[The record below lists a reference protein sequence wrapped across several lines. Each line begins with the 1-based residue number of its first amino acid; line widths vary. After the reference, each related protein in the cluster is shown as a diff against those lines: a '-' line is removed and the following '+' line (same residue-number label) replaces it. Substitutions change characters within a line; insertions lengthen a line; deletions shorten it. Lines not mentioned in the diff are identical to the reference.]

1 MSWLNPPESAYLQ
14 HQSARS
20 DRRLALVGGI
30 MALLNIMLA
39 GWNDLWLVTLF
50 IVVPTVGIGA
60 YLVLRHAGSVPTRL
74 FMGAAY
80 MVLAATLIHEG
91 GGMIELH
98 FAIFVLLAFLILY
111 RDWRPIVVAAAVIA
125 VHHLAGAQAQF
136 SGWGIDVFPS
146 VEGMSQ
152 TGVLGLVLLHAVF
165 VVVETV
171 VLCWMAAFLRRE
183 ANLVGVA
190 PDAMAEIAQRM
201 GRGDFSLQPALQ
213 NAPRGSIAAAVED
226 MRVRLDRQ
234 FVAVADVTT
243 ALSRGNLELRVPVDG
258 LEGRLLEVSQSI
270 NTSCQKLATTL
281 HAAGDALESLSSG
294 RELARVDLEAEGE
307 LDRIVHA
314 VNSMSDFVENL
325 TRTQGEL
332 VQGVRDGRFEILHGV
347 EQFHGF
353 QRTLYEGLNGLVS
366 EVGGAMGAVRG
377 AMDRLADG
385 DLSAHMEGDYRG
397 GFAALQTSVN
407 GTVDQLRDL
416 LSQIQESA
424 EHINTASSE
433 IAQGNLD
440 LSQRTEQQAASL
452 EETAASMEELTSTVK
467 QNTDS
472 ARQANQLAST
482 AAGVAERG
490 GQVVGQVVRTM
501 SEIDEASKRVA
512 DIITTIDGIAFQTNI
527 LALNAAVEAAR
538 AGEQGRGF
546 AVVASEVRA
555 LAQRAGMAAKEIR
568 GLIDV
573 SVAKVGE
580 GSAQV
585 AEAGRT
591 ISDLVT
597 SVKRVTDIMAEI
609 SAASAEQS
617 TGIEQVNITITQMDE
632 TTQQNAALVEEAS
645 AAAKAMEEQ
654 ADAMQ
659 QLVRRFRL

>member
-1 MSWLNPPESAYLQ
+1 
-14 HQSARS
+14 
-20 DRRLALVGGI
+20 
-30 MALLNIMLA
+30 MALLNVVLA
-39 GWNDLWLVTLF
+39 GWNDVWLVVLM
-50 IVVPTVGIGA
+50 VVLPTVGIGA
-60 YLVLRHAGSVPTRL
+60 FLVLRHAGSLPTRL

-80 MVLAATLIHEG
+80 MVLAGTLIHEG
-91 GGMIELH
+91 GGMLELH

-146 VEGMSQ
+146 TEGMTQ
-152 TGVLGLVLLHAVF
+152 AGLLGLVVLHAVF
-165 VVVETV
+165 VVVETA
-171 VLCWMAAFLRRE
+171 VLSWMAVFLRRE
-183 ANLVGVA
+183 ANVVGIA
-190 PDAMAEIAQRM
+190 PDAMATIAQNM
-201 GRGDFSLQPALQ
+201 GRGDFSKQLALHD
-213 NAPRGSIAAAVED
+213 APHGSMAAAMEG
-226 MRVRLDRQ
+226 MRERLDRQ
-234 FVAVADVTT
+234 FGAVADVAT
-243 ALSRGNLELRVPVDG
+243 ALSQGDLERRVPVDG
-258 LEGRLLEVSQSI
+258 IEGRLLEVSESV
-270 NTSCQKLATTL
+270 NASCQKLATTL
-281 HAAGDALESLSSG
+281 HAAGEALESLSSG
-294 RELARVDLEAEGE
+294 RELARVDIEAEGE

-332 VQGVRDGRFEILHGV
+332 VQGVRDGRFEVLHGV

-366 EVGGAMGAVRG
+366 EVGGAMAAVRG
-377 AMDRLADG
+377 TMDRLADG
-385 DLSAHMEGDYRG
+385 DLSAHMDGDYRG

-407 GTVDQLRDL
+407 STVDQLREL
-416 LSQIQESA
+416 LAEIQESA

-490 GQVVGQVVRTM
+490 GHVVGQVVRTM
-501 SEIDEASKRVA
+501 AEIDDASKRVA

-555 LAQRAGMAAKEIR
+555 LAQRAGLAAKEIR

-580 GSAQV
+580 GTAQV

-654 ADAMQ
+654 AEALQ
-659 QLVRRFRL
+659 QLVQRFRL

>member
-1 MSWLNPPESAYLQ
+1 
-14 HQSARS
+14 
-20 DRRLALVGGI
+20 
-30 MALLNIMLA
+30 
-39 GWNDLWLVTLF
+39 
-50 IVVPTVGIGA
+50 
-60 YLVLRHAGSVPTRL
+60 
-74 FMGAAY
+74 
-80 MVLAATLIHEG
+80 
-91 GGMIELH
+91 
-98 FAIFVLLAFLILY
+98 
-111 RDWRPIVVAAAVIA
+111 
-125 VHHLAGAQAQF
+125 
-136 SGWGIDVFPS
+136 
-146 VEGMSQ
+146 MSQ

-171 VLCWMAAFLRRE
+171 VLCWMAVFLRRE

-213 NAPRGSIAAAVED
+213 NAPRGSIAAAVEG

-234 FVAVADVTT
+234 FVAVADVAT
-243 ALSRGNLELRVPVDG
+243 ALSRGNLEQRVPLDG

-270 NTSCQKLATTL
+270 NTSCQKLASTL

-416 LSQIQESA
+416 LSQIQQSA

-555 LAQRAGMAAKEIR
+555 LAQRAGVAAKEIR

-659 QLVRRFRL
+659 QLVQRFRL